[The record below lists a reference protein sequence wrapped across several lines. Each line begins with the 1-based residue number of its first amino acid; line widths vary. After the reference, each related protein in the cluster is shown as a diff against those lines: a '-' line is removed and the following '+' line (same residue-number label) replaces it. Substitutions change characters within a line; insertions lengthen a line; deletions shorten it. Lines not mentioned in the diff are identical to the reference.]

1 MKSEHAHNRL
11 LLLLVVSACVH
22 ALFLYSPVNKIELPS
37 QQGANFSVQLQSIY
51 PKPQSKAVTNS
62 EKKLATKKFTKQI
75 TLKNPTTKQATLNTQ
90 HVSQQETTAE
100 SPSSSDAIRATLLTQ
115 IKTKFTKHFNY
126 PHIAQRKGWQGK
138 VLLAFN
144 INQQGNISDVHI
156 KDSSGYAVL
165 DQAAHHS
172 LSQIKQITV
181 KDWPFSVKQAF
192 KLPIIYKLYEG

>member
-1 MKSEHAHNRL
+1 MKNKHAQNRL
-11 LLLLVVSACVH
+11 LLLIVVSACVH
-22 ALFLYSPVNKIELPS
+22 ALFLYGPANKIELPS
-37 QQGANFSVQLQSIY
+37 QQGANFTVQLQTIY
-51 PKPQSKAVTNS
+51 PKPRSNAVANS
-62 EKKLATKKFTKQI
+62 EKRLATKKVTKQV
-75 TLKNPTTKQATLNTQ
+75 TLKNPATKQAEPNTQ
-90 HVSQQETTAE
+90 HTSQQETTAE
-100 SPSSSDAIRATLLTQ
+100 SPPSSDAIRATLLTQ

-126 PHIAQRKGWQGK
+126 PQFAQRKGWQGK

-144 INQQGNISDVHI
+144 INQQGNISDIHI

-181 KDWPFSVKQAF
+181 NDWPFSVKQAF